1 MDLMLKDVTIC
12 ADTIDELGMDFPVMK
27 QVHEQ
32 FKKAERELGPKS
44 EHMEL
49 LKMYEKNCGVE
60 ISRAPTA
67 SLKTEVAEVAEKAGP
82 IVSASMSTA
91 DCPFREAEKE
101 RSAELETGNRL
112 LQGQAME

>member
-1 MDLMLKDVTIC
+1 
-12 ADTIDELGMDFPVMK
+12 
-27 QVHEQ
+27 
-32 FKKAERELGPKS
+32 
-44 EHMEL
+44 MEL